1 MFGWLE
7 TAAVPR
13 RYAGDTM
20 SAKPAFRMSQTTIHV
35 TGPAAKGVR
44 VDGPMLRDLLDAL
57 VDAVQQAVRLRAEGR
72 SRAPGSIPVWLEKA
86 AAFDVELR
94 KGSTQL
100 ALIAAPL
107 GDLVPEKFAQVDMFE
122 PVSPAATCIDLFVEA
137 LDDALA
143 GKPDSD
149 RYDDGLIETMTGFG
163 KVLDHEVRSFE
174 LWNGRTRKIE
184 RETVESLRQL
194 RRSIPADQRV
204 RVAGKLDLLKHS
216 NKIFS
221 VELPSGAVRGVV
233 VGEVD
238 FSGLGQLLGTQ
249 VVVSGFAKF
258 RPSGRVLR
266 VEADQIVPA
275 VGDTTLWEAVPRPL
289 FVDLD
294 VRALR
299 VPQGP
304 KSGVAAIFGRLPVDE
319 SDEDFDAAVRAL
331 S

>member
-1 MFGWLE
+1 
-7 TAAVPR
+7 
-13 RYAGDTM
+13 
-20 SAKPAFRMSQTTIHV
+20 MSQTSIHV
-35 TGPAAKGVR
+35 TGPSAKGVR
-44 VDGPMLRDLLDAL
+44 VDGPMLRDLLDTL

-72 SRAPGSIPVWLEKA
+72 SRAPGHIPAWLEKA

-100 ALIAAPL
+100 ALTAAPL
-107 GDLVPEKFAQVDMFE
+107 GDLVPDKFAQLDMFD
-122 PVSPAATCIDLFVEA
+122 PVSPSATCIDVFVEA

-143 GKPDSD
+143 NKADSD
-149 RYDDGLIETMTGFG
+149 RYDDGLVETMTGFG

-174 LWNGRTRKIE
+174 LRNGRTRKIE
-184 RETVESLRQL
+184 REAVEALRRL

-216 NKIFS
+216 SKIFS
-221 VELPSGAVRGVV
+221 IDLPEGAVRGVI
-233 VGEVD
+233 VGDAD
-238 FSGLGQLLGTQ
+238 FSQLGQLLGKQ
-249 VVVSGFAKF
+249 VVVSGLAKF

-275 VGDTTLWEAVPRPL
+275 QGDTTLWEAVPRPL
-289 FVDLD
+289 FADLD
-294 VRALR
+294 VRGLR

-304 KSGVAAIFGRLPVDE
+304 RSGVAAIFGQLPADE
-319 SDEDFDAAVRAL
+319 GDDDFDDAVRAL